1 MQNRHCVFL
10 YRVLSILC
18 ILGLLFT
25 SISTTCSATSRQ
37 RTARTALVG
46 PKTTYLA
53 LGDSLAFGFQPN
65 LNWDAG
71 YANDFFRDL
80 QSHGVK
86 NYLNLACPGE
96 TTVTMIDG
104 NCPFS
109 LLRKYP
115 YAGSQLTAALHY
127 LSQHAG
133 YVSPV
138 TLDIGANDMIKDIN
152 SINCTISPHWSAD
165 LARMDNNLATIILPQ
180 LVAALTL
187 NGQLTGDLFLIN
199 YYDPFQNA
207 CPNSIP
213 YIQELN
219 RHLANDAAGLAMLI
233 DIFTPF
239 GGTRSP
245 DPQTCDLTWMCSTIK
260 DIHARDRGYS
270 MIATL
275 LEQNTGY

>member
-1 MQNRHCVFL
+1 MQDRHYVFL
-10 YRVLSILC
+10 YKLLSILC
-18 ILGLLFT
+18 VLGLLFT
-25 SISTTCSATSRQ
+25 STSTICRATIRQ

-65 LNWDAG
+65 LNWNAG
-71 YANDFFRDL
+71 YASDFFQDL

-86 NYLNLACPGE
+86 NYVNLACVGE
-96 TTVTMIDG
+96 TTVTILTGD
-104 NCPFS
+104 CPFS

-115 YAGSQLTAALHY
+115 YTGSQLTAALDY

-138 TLDIGANDMIKDIN
+138 TLDIGANDMVQDIN
-152 SINCTISPHWSAD
+152 STNCTISPHWSAD
-165 LARMDNNLATIILPQ
+165 LARMDSNLATIILPQ

-187 NGQLTGDLFLIN
+187 NGRLTGDLFLIN
-199 YYDPFQNA
+199 YYDPFQNI

-219 RHLANDAAGLAMLI
+219 QHLANDAAGLAMLI

-239 GGTRSP
+239 GGTNSP
-245 DPQTCDLTWMCSTIK
+245 DPQTCDLTWMCGTAQ
-260 DIHARDRGYS
+260 DIHPQDRGYN
-270 MIATL
+270 MITTI